1 MTGGP
6 LHRVLKTPLKVI
18 NRNTWMLHHVF
29 KIYKTGLCAFLCV
42 FDPRDILCISTNKK
56 QVGFFFFQKKALPQ
70 NIFETSRSFL
80 FKNSLGFPVIV
91 KIGSHIMCV
100 TCGFLELV
108 LCWDF
113 IFEDVLSSKFALI
126 RCFQLLKLI
135 WHKRLAIQVTQPNKK
150 IKSKVL

>member
-1 MTGGP
+1 MIRGP
-6 LHRVLKTPLKVI
+6 LHRVLKTPLKVH
-18 NRNTWMLHHVF
+18 RNTWMLRHVF

-42 FDPRDILCISTNKK
+42 FDPVIYFVSRLIKNKC
-56 QVGFFFFQKKALPQ
+56 FFFKKRHYLKTFLKLA
-70 NIFETSRSFL
+70 EVFL

-91 KIGSHIMCV
+91 KIGSYIMGV

-108 LCWDF
+108 PCWDF
-113 IFEDVLSSKFALI
+113 IFEDVLSSNFALI